1 MKLRNQ
7 LLLLLTIPLFCFSA
21 QAQDREVG
29 LFLGTAQYQGD
40 LSTKHLT
47 LSETKPGLGLFMR
60 YYFGPRI
67 NFKGAFNYGAVEGD
81 DSNNSDFQGGSHYRR
96 NLSFKSN
103 IFELSGQ
110 VEFNILPYISNS
122 KRYKFAPYVFTGAS
136 LYYFNPKAQMNDKWY
151 ALQPLGTEGQGL
163 PGEKDKYHRVQG
175 AIPYGF
181 GIKYSLGHFW
191 NIGLEVGQRKL
202 FTDYIDDVSTVY
214 PDFNALQQ
222 EHGADAVALSNRS
235 LYLKPRVEGDQRGD
249 SKDLDMFL
257 FAGITISKTIR
268 RFSCTGL

>member
-7 LLLLLTIPLFCFSA
+7 LLLLLSIPLFCFSA

-29 LFLGTAQYQGD
+29 LLLGTAQYQGD
-40 LSTKHLT
+40 LSTTHLT
-47 LSETKPGLGLFMR
+47 LNESKPGVGIFMR

-67 NFKGAFNYGAVEGD
+67 NFKGAFNYGVVAGD
-81 DSNNSDFQGGSHYRR
+81 DNNNSDFEGGSHYRR

-103 IFELSGQ
+103 IWELSGQ

-122 KRYKFAPYVFTGAS
+122 KRYRFAPYVFAGAS
-136 LYYFNPKAQMNDKWY
+136 LYRFNPKAELNGKWY

-163 PGEKDKYHRVQG
+163 PGEKDMYSRIQG

-191 NIGLEVGQRKL
+191 NIGLEIGQRKL
-202 FTDYIDDVSTVY
+202 FTDYLDDVSTDY
-214 PDFNALQQ
+214 PNFTALQQ
-222 EHGADAVALSNRS
+222 ERGPEAVALSYRGR
-235 LYLKPRVEGDQRGD
+235 YVKPRVEGDQRGD
-249 SKDLDMFL
+249 SNDLDM
-257 FAGITISKTIR
+257 
-268 RFSCTGL
+268 